1 VHTRE
6 SERNDSLSTVLD
18 TEVLLVDRHPTAWER
33 IRLRRAVGWR
43 THDPA
48 AVEES
53 VDGAVFGVCA
63 EVGGQAVGMVRVVGD
78 GRTCFYVHEVIVHPE
93 YQGMGVGRRLM
104 DRVMEHV
111 AENACRNA
119 FVALIA
125 EEGKEGFYEPFG
137 FLRLPCDGHGSGM
150 ERYWER

>member
-1 VHTRE
+1 
-6 SERNDSLSTVLD
+6 
-18 TEVLLVDRHPTAWER
+18 
-33 IRLRRAVGWR
+33 
-43 THDPA
+43 
-48 AVEES
+48 
-53 VDGAVFGVCA
+53 
-63 EVGGQAVGMVRVVGD
+63 
-78 GRTCFYVHEVIVHPE
+78 VIVHPE